1 MRSDCLNPS
10 WLNSEEEEGVLGR
23 DKDRFM
29 YEDYELPIAVKISKI
44 YICVLD
50 RKPVHVGGW
59 WVD

>member
-1 MRSDCLNPS
+1 MSCVRHGGTGTFHRRR
-10 WLNSEEEEGVLGR
+10 GVVGR

-44 YICVLD
+44 YISVLD